1 MHGRLWL
8 FNLEIK
14 MVSKLK
20 KQKIRDIW
28 KTEDRDFTPWLVE
41 NIELL
46 NEDLGLNIQDPESEK
61 RLDTFK
67 VDIVAEDN
75 EGKVV
80 IENQFERSDHD
91 HLGKLLTYISNVENT
106 KKAIWIVEE
115 AKSEHQRAID
125 WLNANVR
132 TCSFY
137 LVKIQVFKIKD
148 SEPGAQFFLISGP
161 DENISAVGKIKEKD
175 SQKEEIKFRFWS
187 AFFEKLKK
195 RSNIFSNTA
204 PKPRTYIGVSA
215 GIRGVNYNVAA
226 GKNSTQVEIYIDR
239 GKEEGKASNTK
250 ILKALESNKSDIEK
264 IFGKKLDWELLE
276 SSRACRISLRSNIG
290 GFDNEENWDDTHEFL
305 VENLVKLESATKK
318 YIKDI
323 ERLFK

>member
-1 MHGRLWL
+1 MYGRLWL
-8 FNLEIK
+8 FCTKIK
-14 MVSKLK
+14 MVSRLK

-28 KTEDRDFTPWLVE
+28 KSEDRDFTPWLVQ

-46 NEDLGLNIQDPESEK
+46 NEDLGLSIQDPESEK

-115 AKSEHQRAID
+115 TKSEHHRAID
-125 WLNANVR
+125 WLNANVK

-161 DENISAVGKIKEKD
+161 DANISAVGKIKEKD
-175 SQKEEIKFRFWS
+175 SQKEEIKLRFWS
-187 AFFEKLKK
+187 VFFEKLKK

-215 GIRGVNYNVAA
+215 GVRGVNYNVAA
-226 GKNSTQVEIYIDR
+226 GKNTTQVEIYIDR

-250 ILKALESNKSDIEK
+250 ILKELESNKNDIEK
-264 IFGKKLDWELLE
+264 VFGNKLDWELLE

-290 GFDNEENWDDTHEFL
+290 GFDNEESWNKTHEFL

-318 YIKDI
+318 YILGV
-323 ERLFK
+323 ERLF